1 MGLMMSTDECSF
13 LRAVAESP
21 TAQDAVARWGPTTTT
36 PKKVKRLA
44 ALVESEGRSVVEAA
58 LAAAALAVVALVATA
73 LVAALTA
80 DTAAEDAVAT
90 EVEHAADTK
99 GTAAVRLLYSPVS
112 TIIHGHTW

>member
-1 MGLMMSTDECSF
+1 MAGLVG
-13 LRAVAESP
+13 A
-21 TAQDAVARWGPTTTT
+21 
-36 PKKVKRLA
+36 
-44 ALVESEGRSVVEAA
+44 
-58 LAAAALAVVALVATA
+58 A

-112 TIIHGHTW
+112 TTIHGSGY